1 MTAAHFVCKG
11 IRNRAMF
18 LSSRVACLPL
28 TLTLTVVFIILIL
41 IFIVFILSLTLALT
55 LTLTLFVT
63 LAECCHIVAL
73 EGWQSLV

>member
-28 TLTLTVVFIILIL
+28 TLTLTVFIILIL